1 MMTAAFGKI
10 VVYMSRA
17 LLTPSVVAPASD
29 IMGGECM
36 CSDADVHVFPDI
48 KLGP

>member
-17 LLTPSVVAPASD
+17 LLTPSVVASD
-29 IMGGECM
+29 IMGGGCM
-36 CSDADVHVFPDI
+36 CSDAMSFLI
-48 KLGP
+48 ST